1 MKWFELKKIVYLFL
15 AVLFALGVLGGCA
28 GSNEYQLEQSFERNF
43 YPEEY
48 EEEYSEIEKVIELD
62 ESKDYKFTIRST
74 CKEGSLELSS
84 AYSGLDEAVRI
95 VNSES
100 PCEDTITLSAGTS
113 DKITF
118 TIHINANTE
127 GSVIVEVLSR

>member
-1 MKWFELKKIVYLFL
+1 MKWFELKKTVCLSL
-15 AVLFALGVLGGCA
+15 AVLFTLGTLAGCS
-28 GSNEYQLEQSFERNF
+28 GSDEYELEQSFERNF

-62 ESKDYKFTIRST
+62 ESKDYKFTIHST
-74 CKEGSLELSS
+74 CKEGSLEISS
-84 AYSGLDEAVRI
+84 LYSGSDEAVSI

-118 TIHINANTE
+118 TIRINADTE

>member
-1 MKWFELKKIVYLFL
+1 MKRFKLKKVVCLSLIVLLVVGML
-15 AVLFALGVLGGCA
+15 AGCA
-28 GSNEYQLEQSFERNF
+28 GSDEYELEQSFERNF
-43 YPEEY
+43 YPAEY

-62 ESKDYKFTIRST
+62 ENKDYKFAIRST
-74 CKEGSLELSS
+74 CKTGSLEISS
-84 AYSGLDEAVRI
+84 VYSGSDEAIRI

-100 PCEDTITLSAGTS
+100 PCDDTITLSAGTS

-118 TIHINANTE
+118 TIHLNADTE